1 MKPDLLQSAS
11 LRPAAVAVCGKPLRE
26 TGLPQ
31 RALYAAWILLLCR
44 CCVLLWRREKKV
56 LFFLWAI
63 ARLPEGKHPGR
74 DPVALLPTVVLKINV
89 DALLANEI
97 ELIPMVQLPEPG
109 VFSFQGFYSGSQL
122 LHFPGIPEV
131 NDQMNGFLLHVS
143 QRWPVNLPR
152 IKSRSRQNQY
162 Q

>member
-1 MKPDLLQSAS
+1 MKPDLLQSAF

-44 CCVLLWRREKKV
+44 CCVLLWRRKRRV

-63 ARLPEGKHPGR
+63 ARLPEGEHPWR
-74 DPVALLPTVVLKINV
+74 DHKAVITAVVLQIEV
-89 DALLANEI
+89 DTLLADEI

-109 VFSFQGFYSGSQL
+109 VFGFQRLDPGTQL
-122 LHFPGIPEV
+122 LHFPGIPEI
-131 NDQMNGFLLHVS
+131 NDQTDSFLFH
-143 QRWPVNLPR
+143 QENPN
-152 IKSRSRQNQY
+152 KRSFA
-162 Q
+162 